1 MSQRQRSAGNGRAKL
16 DGQLSSPFRSFVK
29 QKSKVLHQCR
39 RQADGRLRLKD
50 VFDLEAEH
58 TRDGKGEWQAGIVP
72 AVLDRI
78 HRLSRDRKRLREIAL
93 APLAAETELL
103 YPVVHR

>member
-1 MSQRQRSAGNGRAKL
+1 VQ
-16 DGQLSSPFRSFVK
+16 FRILMQTNRICIAPK
-29 QKSKVLHQCR
+29 MTKTCGACEARLKSLHQCR
-39 RQADGRLRLKD
+39 RQAVGRLRLKD

-58 TRDGKGEWQAGIVP
+58 SRDGKGEWQAGIVP

-78 HRLSRDRKRLREIAL
+78 HRLSRNRKRLRKIAL

-103 YPVVHR
+103 DPVVHR

>member
-1 MSQRQRSAGNGRAKL
+1 L
-16 DGQLSSPFRSFVK
+16 DRNRPCMM

-39 RQADGRLRLKD
+39 RQAFGRLRLKD

-58 TRDGKGEWQAGIVP
+58 TRDGKGEGQAGIVP

-78 HRLSRDRKRLREIAL
+78 HRLPRDRKRLREIAL
-93 APLAAETELL
+93 APLTAKTELL
-103 YPVVHR
+103 DPVVHR